1 MWLIIPIIAYRNKT
15 MKNKE
20 ETYKC
25 KGFKL
30 LSLSLK
36 GNSLTG
42 KSDLEYDFVDENDEQ
57 NIIYTTVLIGANGT
71 GKSNLFRIVIELF
84 KELHDLSLGKKR
96 SYKVDGNFKLK
107 FFLDGDIFEYTNE
120 SDTESENGNQAFLLR
135 NGSQV
140 DFDEAQFPTAIVA
153 NSIMLTDKFPFYRK
167 ENNDKGEKVDAFPI
181 YKYLGARD
189 LPQSA
194 STRAY
199 VRRTV
204 EFIVEQFRKGNS
216 RESRFIDNLRRAT
229 AFLELDNYIDIIYKP
244 LIGKVFF
251 SGHLV
256 PSSLDEYFEQIRERY
271 QNSIRPPFKLNHY
284 LKIKDDTKLIRS
296 ICDFCNGFTY
306 INGAGTSSLRLASG
320 TEITYNLIEKESFR
334 KLSDEYFLLEH
345 MRQLGI
351 VSSPEIGLK
360 RTGGYSLQ
368 ESSSGEY
375 HFFSSVVG
383 LMATVKAKNSLI
395 IIDEPEISLH
405 PNWQM
410 AYLSFLRDLF
420 SHSDYANCH
429 ILVAT
434 HSHFLISDLKGD
446 SSKIIGLKRADS
458 GIEIID
464 LPKELNTFGWS
475 AEDVLYNVF
484 NVASTRN
491 KFVAE
496 DIANILNHL
505 SSGKTNKINKLSKEK
520 FDKLLYLEAALK
532 ENDPLK
538 KVVKT
543 ILTKISK

>member
-1 MWLIIPIIAYRNKT
+1 

-84 KELHDLSLGKKR
+84 KELYDLSVGKKR

-107 FFLDGDIFEYTNE
+107 FSLDGDIFEYTNE
-120 SDTESENGNQAFLLR
+120 SDTESENGNLAFLLR
-135 NGSQV
+135 NGIRV
-140 DFDEAQFPTAIVA
+140 DFDVAQFPSAIVA

-167 ENNDKGEKVDAFPI
+167 ENSGKGEKVDAFPL

-204 EFIVEQFRKGNS
+204 EFIVEQFDKKDI
-216 RESRFIDNLRRAT
+216 RESGFINNLRRAT

-244 LIGKVFF
+244 LIRSVFF
-251 SGHLV
+251 NARLT
-256 PSSLDEYFEQIRERY
+256 PSSLDEYFEQIRKKY
-271 QNSIRPPFKLNHY
+271 LDHDVRPPFKLNHY
-284 LKIKDDTKLIRS
+284 LKIKGDSWLIRS
-296 ICDFCNGFTY
+296 ICDFCNGFTDT
-306 INGAGTSSLRLASG
+306 NGAGISSLRLASSIG
-320 TEITYNLIEKESFR
+320 ITYNLIEEDSFE
-334 KLSDEYFLLEH
+334 KLSKEYFLLEH

-420 SHSDYANCH
+420 SHSDYASCH

-464 LPKELNTFGWS
+464 LPKDLNTFGWS

-505 SSGKTNKINKLSKEK
+505 SSGNTKKINKLSKEK
-520 FDKLLYLEAALK
+520 YDKLLYLEAALK

-538 KVVKT
+538 RVVNT
-543 ILTKISK
+543 ILNKVSK